1 MTIRRLQLIPT
12 GALIVAGLASPAVA
26 QSLSERINAVTE
38 QRAAQ
43 QNLSKQGLLR
53 ALISTGVSVRF
64 SETPAKEAFA
74 YLKQLTGADLVVRWS
89 SDPGASDGFDPEAPI
104 TLEVNNGQALA
115 VLERMIEQASTEPS
129 TWQLRDGYVEIG
141 PKSRLSARNAQ
152 ETRIYPIRD
161 LLFEAP
167 NFDNAPD
174 FNLNQAMQAGGMGGM
189 GGGGG
194 GFGGGGGGGGG
205 FGGGGGGG
213 FGGGGGGGGGGTP
226 FGESGEAPERRS
238 AQEKAEELIDL
249 IKSLVEPDAWLDEST
264 ASIRYYDGSIIVRA
278 PDYIQRQI
286 GGYGML
292 PPAPPSADGRGGRY
306 VGVNMNIGFQQLKG
320 FTPAT
325 VSGAAGGGTGNFIPG
340 GAQAPATGA
349 PGTPAPP
356 APPAPPAGGQGGTGR
371 KGTPPAGA
379 PSGGTTK

>member
-1 MTIRRLQLIPT
+1 MTIRRLQLVTT
-12 GALIVAGLASPAVA
+12 GTLVAAGLAAAAEA

-43 QNLSKQGLLR
+43 QNLSKSGLLR

-74 YLKQLTGADLVVRWS
+74 YLKQLTGVDMTVRWS

-104 TLEVNNGQALA
+104 TLEVNNGQALV

-129 TWQLRDGYVEIG
+129 TWQLRDGYVEVG
-141 PKSRLSARNAQ
+141 PKSRLSVRSAQ

-174 FNLNQAMQAGGMGGM
+174 FNLNQAMQSGGGM
-189 GGGGG
+189 
-194 GFGGGGGGGGG
+194 
-205 FGGGGGGG
+205 
-213 FGGGGGGGGGGTP
+213 GGGGGGGTP
-226 FGESGEAPERRS
+226 FGESGEQPERRS

-249 IKSLVEPDAWLDEST
+249 IKSLVEPDAWLDESV

-278 PDYIQRQI
+278 PDFIQRQI

-292 PPAPPSADGRGGRY
+292 PPAPPSAGGGKGGRY
-306 VGVNMNIGFQQLKG
+306 VGLNLNLGFQQLQG

-325 VSGAAGGGTGNFIPG
+325 VSGAAGGGGTGNFIPA
-340 GAQAPATGA
+340 GAEAPATGA
-349 PGTPAPP
+349 PASGAPGT
-356 APPAPPAGGQGGTGR
+356 PPAPPAGGQGGTGR
-371 KGTPPAGA
+371 KGAPPAGA
-379 PSGGTTK
+379 PSGGSSK

>member
-1 MTIRRLQLIPT
+1 MTIRPLQFAATCTLV
-12 GALIVAGLASPAVA
+12 AAGLAAAAEA

-43 QNLSKQGLLR
+43 QNLSKSGLLR

-74 YLKQLTGADLVVRWS
+74 YLKQLTGVDLTVRWS

-104 TLEVNNGQALA
+104 TLEVNNGQALV

-129 TWQLRDGYVEIG
+129 TWQLRDGYVEVG
-141 PKSRLSARNAQ
+141 PKSRLSVRNAQ

-174 FNLNQAMQAGGMGGM
+174 FNLNQAMQSGGM

-194 GFGGGGGGGGG
+194 GGGGFGGGGGGG

-226 FGESGEAPERRS
+226 FGESGEQPERRS

-249 IKSLVEPDAWLDEST
+249 IKSLVEPDAWLDESV

-278 PDYIQRQI
+278 PDFIQRQI

-292 PPAPPSADGRGGRY
+292 PPAPPSAGGGKGGRY
-306 VGVNMNIGFQQLKG
+306 VGLNLNLGFQQLQG

-325 VSGAAGGGTGNFIPG
+325 VSGAAGGGGTGNFIPA
-340 GAQAPATGA
+340 GAEAPATGA
-349 PGTPAPP
+349 PASGAPAT
-356 APPAPPAGGQGGTGR
+356 PPAPPAGGQGGTGR
-371 KGTPPAGA
+371 KGAPPAGA
-379 PSGGTTK
+379 PSGGSTK

>member
-1 MTIRRLQLIPT
+1 MTIRRLQLAT
-12 GALIVAGLASPAVA
+12 TATLVAAGLAASSGA

-43 QNLSKQGLLR
+43 QNLSKMGLLR

-74 YLKQLTGADLVVRWS
+74 YFKQLTGVDVTVRWS

-104 TLEVNNGQALA
+104 TLEVNNGQALV

-129 TWQLRDGYVEIG
+129 TWQLRDGYVEVG
-141 PKSRLSARNAQ
+141 PKSRLSVRSAQ

-194 GFGGGGGGGGG
+194 GFGGGGGGG

-213 FGGGGGGGGGGTP
+213 FGGGGGGGGGMGGTP
-226 FGESGEAPERRS
+226 FGESGEQPERRS

-249 IKSLVEPDAWLDEST
+249 IKSLVEPDAWLDESV

-278 PDYIQRQI
+278 PDFIQRQI
-286 GGYGML
+286 AGYGML
-292 PPAPPSADGRGGRY
+292 PPAPPSAGGKGGRY
-306 VGVNMNIGFQQLKG
+306 VGLNLNLGFQQLQG

-325 VSGAAGGGTGNFIPG
+325 VSGAAGGGGTGNFIPA
-340 GAQAPATGA
+340 GAESPAAGA
-349 PGTPAPP
+349 PGGPAT
-356 APPAPPAGGQGGTGR
+356 PPAPPAGGQGGTGR
-371 KGTPPAGA
+371 KGAPPAGA
-379 PSGGTTK
+379 PSGGNGK